1 MSHNWNSNK
10 YKNEISGANVQH
22 YYETA
27 KQIQE
32 NNQDGFSFPQ
42 ELVQQRILDQK
53 DLDVIGVLV
62 STWC

>member
-10 YKNEISGANVQH
+10 YKNDISGANVQH

-32 NNQDGFSFPQ
+32 NNPDGFSFPQ
-42 ELVQQRILDQK
+42 ELVQQAKQTQK
-53 DLDVIGVLV
+53 
-62 STWC
+62 